1 MQFQLVVANLNLLVV
16 MERAQVDLQ
25 RMATKDSQMVKS
37 KNLTP
42 DLPCHVTFTQN
53 YLLKKCIKK
62 KRSKGLGLSFKCP
75 KYHFYGKSLSFL
87 MQPCC
92 VPRGLFFVAL
102 GSSLR
107 RNKGS
112 WAWMLVAKGLAT
124 REHGDLWKP
133 VSFVYFLGKFEK
145 FSANFFGNHLKD
157 QTELDNYNKR

>member
-1 MQFQLVVANLNLLVV
+1 M
-16 MERAQVDLQ
+16 
-25 RMATKDSQMVKS
+25 
-37 KNLTP
+37 
-42 DLPCHVTFTQN
+42 
-53 YLLKKCIKK
+53 
-62 KRSKGLGLSFKCP
+62 SFKCP

-133 VSFVYFLGKFEK
+133 VSLVYFLGKFEK

-157 QTELDNYNKR
+157 QTELDNYNKRFKKKKAQTFGFAWHVCTDGGTTSLECLEDGHAKYEASLNFLEYHYQPMFETYISSACII